1 MAQELTI
8 DPWMIEQ
15 LVDLGKLNP
24 TLGEVA
30 AHFVTSEAEIRSFL
44 AKHPEASEAFERGRA
59 LGRLAIRQKLAA
71 STDPSV
77 VAFLARHTLDLDAPA
92 RQVDIV
98 VTKARANEGGES
110 GRS

>member
-1 MAQELTI
+1 MAQSLTL
-8 DPWMIEQ
+8 DAWTIEQ
-15 LVDLGKLNP
+15 LVDLGRLNP
-24 TLGEVA
+24 TIPEVA
-30 AHFVTSEAEIRSFL
+30 AHFTVPEAEIRTFL

-92 RQVDIV
+92 RQVDVV
-98 VTKARANEGGES
+98 VTKARKNEGGES
-110 GRS
+110 GRP